1 MKLVIL
7 CTEATERGN
16 VSRPLNE
23 KKVLSM
29 AINLMDM
36 VKTAIS
42 SGVADQIGSAVGL
55 DKSKTGSAIEA
66 AIPVLLGGLVKKAS
80 SPSGLSELGD
90 IFKQQDKE
98 PSVLDNLGGLLSGG
112 ANSKLLGMGA
122 SLLPMLLGSSQSSIV
137 SVLMKLLGL
146 GDKSVIGLLGSLA
159 PIVMGVVG
167 KQAKSAGG
175 FDPSVLTNL
184 LGSQSNLLSSA
195 LPNELKGVMGL
206 ADLGKQVT
214 NAASNAASSAARTAQ
229 DAAKTASSPMGW
241 LIPLACLAL
250 GGFLL
255 WNLMSPKAEE
265 KKEGAATAAQQ
276 TVPPADAPVPSVKEL
291 FELPGGISMDDL
303 KKKLDGS
310 FGGVVSALEGITDVD
325 TAKGAVGKLEEA
337 AKSYTESMT
346 GVPDAAKGVLGSF
359 FGPYLKT
366 VGGILEKLYAIPGVK
381 EVIEPVIGPMVESVT
396 KIAG

>member
-1 MKLVIL
+1 
-7 CTEATERGN
+7 
-16 VSRPLNE
+16 
-23 KKVLSM
+23 
-29 AINLMDM
+29 
-36 VKTAIS
+36 
-42 SGVADQIGSAVGL
+42 
-55 DKSKTGSAIEA
+55 
-66 AIPVLLGGLVKKAS
+66 VLLGGLAKKAS

-112 ANSKLLGMGA
+112 ANSKLLSMGT

-137 SVLMKLLGL
+137 SVLMKMLGL

-184 LGSQSNLLSSA
+184 IGSQSNLLSSA

-214 NAASNAASSAARTAQ
+214 SAASNAASSASRTVQ
-229 DAAKTASSPMGW
+229 EAAKPAASPLGW
-241 LIPLACLAL
+241 LLPLLGLAAA
-250 GGFLL
+250 GFLVY
-255 WNLMSPKAEE
+255 NLMSPKAEV
-265 KKEGAATAAQQ
+265 KNEGKAVVPQQ

-337 AKSYTESMT
+337 FLSAYES
-346 GVPDAAKGVLGSF
+346 GPGFSGSRA
-359 FGPYLKT
+359 GHRHGKQRDRHSGRRRRRSALRHHQ
-366 VGGILEKLYAIPGVK
+366 
-381 EVIEPVIGPMVESVT
+381 ESL
-396 KIAG
+396 